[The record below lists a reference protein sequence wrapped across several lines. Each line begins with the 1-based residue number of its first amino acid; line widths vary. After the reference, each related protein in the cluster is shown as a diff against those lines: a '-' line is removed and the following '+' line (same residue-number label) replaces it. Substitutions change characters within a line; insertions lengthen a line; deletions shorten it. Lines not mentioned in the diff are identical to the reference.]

1 MGKPERPAP
10 ARAPPRNA
18 TAAARPAHSHKK
30 EHGRTAVSGNKNG
43 RVSLKLSVSGPVEG
57 DIMVF
62 GAAPCSAGRKKWR
75 HGAFLGLLPPPV
87 GGESDITE
95 LYVARYGEPEP
106 GQRVFIRTRQQ
117 REGWEGH
124 PRDVSHVVVAKVGV
138 AGVEIRGPK
147 LEIRRKSESRSPKW
161 AWSGRVEETRCTR
174 EQYRICTGV
183 SPSQYRRSTGTECG
197 VRSAKCGVRTG
208 GEARGRRNGHWRE
221 LWRGS

>member
-1 MGKPERPAP
+1 
-10 ARAPPRNA
+10 
-18 TAAARPAHSHKK
+18 
-30 EHGRTAVSGNKNG
+30 
-43 RVSLKLSVSGPVEG
+43 
-57 DIMVF
+57 MVF

-75 HGAFLGLLPPPV
+75 HGAFLGLLPPPA

-106 GQRVFIRTRQQ
+106 GKRVFIRTRQQ
-117 REGWEGH
+117 KEGWEGH
-124 PRDVSHVVVAKVGV
+124 PCDVSHVVVAKVGV

-147 LEIRRKSESRSPKW
+147 AEIRPAPLRQARSAASATARQRGERKSESRSPKW
-161 AWSGRVEETRCTR
+161 AWSGRVGETRCTR

-197 VRSAKCGVRTG
+197 VRTG